1 MGQLKVIGMQF
12 SKVIQMTILAASVS
26 VKCK

>member
-1 MGQLKVIGMQF
+1 MGQLKVIRMQF
-12 SKVIQMTILAASVS
+12 YKVIQMTILTASVS